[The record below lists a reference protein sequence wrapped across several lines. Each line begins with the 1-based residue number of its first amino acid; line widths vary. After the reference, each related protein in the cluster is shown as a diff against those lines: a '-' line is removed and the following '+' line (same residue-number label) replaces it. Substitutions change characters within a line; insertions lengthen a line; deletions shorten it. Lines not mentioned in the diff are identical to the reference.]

1 MKVKAVG
8 HRVIVIPD
16 PVVEET
22 KSGIILAKDKK
33 REQAGTEKGTVHQVG
48 SMAWKNTLYGYGI
61 EGWEPWCKPGDRVF
75 FAKYAGKLFTDD
87 ETDVTYAI
95 LNDEDIQCQILDENV
110 TPETEE

>member
-33 REQAGTEKGTVHQVG
+33 REEAGTEKGTVFQVG
-48 SMAWKNTLYGYGI
+48 SMSWKNKLYGYGI
-61 EGWEPWCKPGDRVF
+61 EGWEPWCKEGDRVF
-75 FAKYAGKLFTDD
+75 YAKYAGKLFTDE
-87 ETDVTYAI
+87 ETDTTYCI
-95 LNDEDIQCQILDENV
+95 LNDEDIQCLILDEAV
-110 TPETEE
+110 VAKEEI